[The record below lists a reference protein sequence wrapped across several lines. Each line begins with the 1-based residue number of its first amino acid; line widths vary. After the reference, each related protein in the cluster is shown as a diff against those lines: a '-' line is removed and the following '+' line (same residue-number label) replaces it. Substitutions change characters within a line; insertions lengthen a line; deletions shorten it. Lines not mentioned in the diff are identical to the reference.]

1 MRRIIYVFAGG
12 PVDNIDFVRQFMVK
26 EPPSAVICA
35 DGGAR
40 HARILGLN
48 PEMIV
53 GDMDSIDPEIERH
66 FRQGSVRFLYHPAM
80 KDETDAE
87 LALFQAFE
95 LAPDRIWIFGGI
107 GLRLDHTLANLS
119 LLLQGLGRGIP
130 VRLVDEWCEVFL
142 VEQTAVIEGEPG
154 QTVSFFPFAGEAS
167 GITLDGFEYPLQG
180 ATMRPERPYGIS
192 NRLTGRRGNIIVANG
207 VLLTIHYHR
216 TGVFPDGNEMS

>member
-1 MRRIIYVFAGG
+1 MGRSIYIFAGG
-12 PVDNIDFVRQFMVK
+12 PIQNIDFVRQFMDK
-26 EPPSAVICA
+26 NPPATIICA

-40 HARILGLN
+40 HARALGLI

-53 GDMDSIDPEIERH
+53 GDLDSINPEIEKY
-66 FRQGSVRFLYHPAM
+66 FRQDGVRFLHYPAM

-87 LALFQAFE
+87 LALLKAFE
-95 LAPDRIWIFGGI
+95 LAPDKILIFGGL

-119 LLLQGLGRGIP
+119 LLLQGLRRGIP

-142 VEQTAVIEGEPG
+142 VERTAVIEGEPG

-180 ATMRPERPYGIS
+180 ATMTPDRPYGIS
-192 NRLTGRRGNIIVANG
+192 NRLIGEHGTVSVEVG

-216 TGVFPDGNEMS
+216 EGMFPEGNE